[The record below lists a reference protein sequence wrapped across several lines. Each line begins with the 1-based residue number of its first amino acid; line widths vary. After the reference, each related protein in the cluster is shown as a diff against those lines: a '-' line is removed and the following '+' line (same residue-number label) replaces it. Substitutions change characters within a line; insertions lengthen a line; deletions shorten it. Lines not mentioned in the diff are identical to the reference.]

1 MQSLAIDRDPEAKK
15 FAQPIQSCFKDKFT
29 FVNGRFSELIKYLKD
44 KNINKVNGIVF
55 DLGVSS
61 PQLDKK
67 ERGFSF
73 KSDGPLDMRMSLE
86 GPTAEEFINK
96 VEEKTL
102 ANIIYEYGDE
112 VFSRRIAKNIAN
124 ERLTKGLIALYN

>member
-1 MQSLAIDRDPEAKK
+1 MI
-15 FAQPIQSCFKDKFT
+15 
-29 FVNGRFSELIKYLKD
+29 
-44 KNINKVNGIVF
+44 
-55 DLGVSS
+55 LGFQV

-73 KSDGPLDMRMSLE
+73 KTDGPLDMRMSLE

-102 ANIIYEYGDE
+102 ADIIYEYGDE
-112 VFSRRIAKNIAN
+112 VFSRRIEKNIAN
-124 ERLTKGLIALYN
+124 ERLTKRINSTLQLATIIRNQFHFQTKN

>member
-1 MQSLAIDRDPEAKK
+1 MTGIPRQKILHSQYNLVLRI
-15 FAQPIQSCFKDKFT
+15 SFT
-29 FVNGRFSELIKYLKD
+29 FVNGRFSELIKYLKN

-73 KSDGPLDMRMSLE
+73 KSDAPLDMRMSLE

-96 VEEKTL
+96 VDEKTL
-102 ANIIYEYGDE
+102 ADIIYEYGDE

-124 ERLTKGLIALYN
+124 ERLTKKD